1 MELVPSDIHNLL
13 CVSRRTG
20 IWIVVVHWFIV
31 IYHLE
36 MLRSFLFIWHFKCES

>member
-1 MELVPSDIHNLL
+1 MELVPSDIYNLL
-13 CVSRRTG
+13 
-20 IWIVVVHWFIV
+20 IWIVVVHWFTV